1 MLQMVKP
8 VYRHKWNNADDDD
21 DSDDDEAQIAS
32 AQQRSTKT
40 APSGSSRF
48 TLAKRAPQE
57 STIMKARSVRVFAF
71 ICLNVFFLRRQ
82 LV

>member
-8 VYRHKWNNADDDD
+8 VYRHKWNNADEDD
-21 DSDDDEAQIAS
+21 DSDDDDEAQIAS

-57 STIMKARSVRVFAF
+57 SMTMKARSVRLFVCAAYVF
-71 ICLNVFFLRRQ
+71 I
-82 LV
+82 